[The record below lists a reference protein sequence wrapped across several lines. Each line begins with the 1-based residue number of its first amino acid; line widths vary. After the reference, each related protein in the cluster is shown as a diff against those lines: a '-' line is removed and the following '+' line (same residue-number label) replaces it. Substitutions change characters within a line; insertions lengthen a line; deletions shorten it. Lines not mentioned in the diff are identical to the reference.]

1 VCAFSPI
8 WRRIQSTLFPRI
20 EETLGPLTDEQKKL
34 VAILEVVLVENFLP
48 QPRWGANGRPPE
60 DRRFIARAFVAKA
73 VLNLPHTRG
82 LIERLRSDTNLRSI
96 CGWQRRQDVPSESSF
111 SRAFAAFAHTGLLAE
126 VHAHLIKSHLSDSF
140 IGHIARDSTAIEGR
154 ERPKAKEPAPEPAPN
169 ESPRAKRGRPRKG
182 ETPMPKAPSRLETQ
196 AATMNLE
203 AMLADLP
210 TACDRGCKKNSQG
223 FVETW
228 TGYKAHLDVSDGGHV
243 ISFLLTSASVH
254 DSQAAIPLALT
265 SHRLVTNS
273 FDLMDAAYD
282 APAIREV
289 SRRFGHIPV
298 IDHNPRRSRNKQ
310 RMDAETARLYNGR
323 SVAERANSQLKDN
336 FGGRTVRVRGAAKVS
351 AHLWFGILALTASQ
365 LLRLIC

>member
-1 VCAFSPI
+1 
-8 WRRIQSTLFPRI
+8 LFPRL
-20 EETLGPLTDEQKKL
+20 EETLGPLTDVQKKL
-34 VAILEVVLVENFLP
+34 IAILEVVRVEAFLP
-48 QPRWGANGRPPE
+48 PPRWFANGRPPE

-96 CGWQRRQDVPSESSF
+96 CGWQRTQDVPSESSF
-111 SRAFAAFAHTGLLAE
+111 SRAFAEFADTGLPAQ
-126 VHAHLIKSHLSDSF
+126 VHAHLVKSQLSESF

-154 ERPKAKEPAPEPAPN
+154 EKPKAKDPAPEPAPTTTP
-169 ESPRAKRGRPRKG
+169 SAKRGRPRKG
-182 ETPMPKAPSRLETQ
+182 EVPAPKAPSRLETQ
-196 AATMNLE
+196 AATMDLD

-228 TGYKAHLDVSDGGHV
+228 TGYKAHLDVSNDGHV

-254 DSQAAIPLALT
+254 DSQAAIPLALM
-265 SHRLVTNS
+265 SSRLVTNS

-289 SRRFGHIPV
+289 CRRLGHVPV
-298 IDHNPRRSRNKQ
+298 IDHNPRRSGKKQ
-310 RMDAETARLYNGR
+310 LMDAETARLYNGR

-336 FGGRTVRVRGAAKVS
+336 FGGRSVRVRGAAKV
-351 AHLWFGILALTASQ
+351 ATHLMFGVLALTASQ
-365 LLRLIC
+365 LLRLLC

>member
-1 VCAFSPI
+1 MHTFSII
-8 WRRIQSTLFPRI
+8 WLRIQSTLFSFL
-20 EETLGPLTDEQKKL
+20 EETVGPLTDEQKKL
-34 VAILEVVLVENFLP
+34 IAILEVVRVEDFLP
-48 QPRWGANGRPPE
+48 QPRWGANGRPPM

-82 LIERLRSDTNLRSI
+82 LVERLRSDTNLRSI

-111 SRAFAAFAHTGLLAE
+111 SRAFAEFAHTGLLAE

-154 ERPKAKEPAPEPAPN
+154 EKPKAKEPALATNEP
-169 ESPRAKRGRPRKG
+169 PRAKRGRPRKG
-182 ETPMPKAPSRLETQ
+182 EKPAPKAPSRLETQ
-196 AATMNLE
+196 AATMNLD
-203 AMLADLP
+203 AMLTDLP
-210 TACDRGCKKNSQG
+210 TACDKGCKKNSQG

-228 TGYKAHLDVSDGGHV
+228 TGYKAHLDVSNDGIP
-243 ISFLLTSASVH
+243 ISCLVTSASVH
-254 DSQAAIPLALT
+254 DSQAAIPLALM
-265 SHRLVTNS
+265 SSRLVTNS

-289 SRRFGHIPV
+289 CRRLGHIPV
-298 IDHNPRRSRNKQ
+298 IDHNPRRSGKKQ
-310 RMDAETARLYNGR
+310 PMDAVTARVYNGR

-351 AHLWFGILALTASQ
+351 THLWFGILALTASQ
-365 LLRLIC
+365 FLRLLC